1 MFSCMAV
8 PVHELLHFLRTQGVE
23 EYYPQTG
30 GETYRKSIEGLCSTN
45 FFSSLRKLKKM
56 KPKPKVGCGLC

>member
-8 PVHELLHFLRTQGVE
+8 PVRELLHFLRTQGVE
-23 EYYPQTG
+23 KYYPQTG

-45 FFSSLRKLKKM
+45 FFSSLRKLKK
-56 KPKPKVGCGLC
+56 